1 VWGLTIETPP
11 GSLLLPLLQ
20 SHILQRQG
28 GQVVLR
34 QGTVGATI
42 AAVGNKALEKVL
54 GADGAVTLK
63 WYLQGLERC
72 RTVAQVRTLTGE
84 GFGTGFLI
92 RGAALAPSLA
102 DELLL
107 LTNAHVISDDP
118 KVQVDAGSLPSSDA
132 VACFEALEGGPANE
146 YRITRVLWSSPPDDL
161 DATLVRLDPPL
172 AVKDVLPVS
181 KTLPLCDGKQ
191 KVYVIGHPGGRT
203 LSLSLH
209 DNVLLDYDDR
219 RLHYRAPTEGGSS
232 GSPVF
237 DQMWRLIGLHHA
249 GSLEMPRLKN
259 QEGTYPANEGILIQ
273 RIIQAVQAAL
283 T

>member
-1 VWGLTIETPP
+1 MP
-11 GSLLLPLLQ
+11 Q
-20 SHILQRQG
+20 AR
-28 GQVVLR
+28 
-34 QGTVGATI
+34 VGAAI

-54 GADGAVTLK
+54 GADGVVTLK

-72 RTVAQVRTLTGE
+72 RTVAQVRTLSGE

-118 KVQVDAGSLPSSDA
+118 QVQVDAGSLPSSDA
-132 VACFEALEGGPANE
+132 VACFEALEGAPANE
-146 YRITRVLWSSPPDDL
+146 YRIAQVLWSSPPDDL
-161 DATLVRLDPPL
+161 DATLVRLDPAL
-172 AVKDVLPVS
+172 TVKDVLSVS

-283 T
+283 P